1 MDNIPKYQ
9 QIAEDMVRHLV
20 LERVPINGYLPT
32 EIAWA
37 QKFNANRL
45 TIRRALTR
53 LETASVV
60 SPVVNKRRRFLGAE
74 NSATTI
80 IGCIG
85 YGNDDDANNEFKNLV
100 YLRLYEHLSQEFQRH
115 NIFLTK
121 LVISPG
127 TQQLPDI
134 AYSDVV
140 KGLLSFQSLTDTCAK
155 TLKAP
160 LVYLNDYYQLTYN
173 VPVVALD
180 GFDAGREAVRY
191 LVGKGHRRIALAC
204 AAQHGCP
211 FSDNVISGYQRAL
224 QELGPYKPCYI
235 RFAYHAGQDPKAI
248 AQIIKRVIND
258 APELDSMILAT
269 SNDAPAIVAALNML
283 NIAIPGRVSIVT
295 IGGADPVIPGM
306 RLTRLENDY
315 ATIAR
320 CVYEYMNELMQG
332 RLGSI
337 KKIAIRFYKLTEGD
351 SVAAR
356 TLK

>member
-1 MDNIPKYQ
+1 MENTPKYQ
-9 QIAEDMVRHLV
+9 QISEDMMRYLV

-45 TIRRALTR
+45 TIRRALAH
-53 LETASVV
+53 LENARVV
-60 SPVVNKRRRFLGAE
+60 SPVVNKRRRFLGAGD
-74 NSATTI
+74 SSTTI

-85 YGNDDDANNEFKNLV
+85 YGNDDDANSEFKNLV

-121 LVISPG
+121 LVIRPG
-127 TQQLPDI
+127 TERLPDF

-140 KGLLSFQSLTDTCAK
+140 KGLLSFQSLTDTCTK

-160 LVYLNDYYQLTYN
+160 LIYLNDYYQLTYN
-173 VPVVALD
+173 VPVIALD

-191 LVGKGHRRIALAC
+191 LAGKGHRRIALAC

-211 FSDNVISGYQRAL
+211 FSDNVIYGYQRAL
-224 QELGPYKPCYI
+224 QELGHYKPCYI
-235 RFAYHAGQDPKAI
+235 RFAYHLNQDPQAMAK
-248 AQIIKRVIND
+248 IIKRVIND
-258 APELDSMILAT
+258 APDLDSLILAT

-283 NIAIPGRVSIVT
+283 DIAIPARVSIVT
-295 IGGADPVIPGM
+295 IGGSDPVIPGM
-306 RLTRLENDY
+306 RLTRFENDY

-320 CVYEYMNELMQG
+320 CVYEYMDALMQA
-332 RLGSI
+332 RLRNI
-337 KKIAIRFYKLTEGD
+337 KKMVIRCYKLTEGD

-356 TLK
+356 PRT